1 MVAIER
7 EPTGSAVAK
16 PTGTGGD
23 AIPIALRRTGG
34 SPRQVL
40 ALCVIGTLVLAV
52 FTSRD
57 LSSWLYRMGD
67 GPVLV
72 PLQRA
77 AAGWNG
83 AMTRLG
89 LVLPQEALRRAID
102 RALDWQWGGGGR

>member
-7 EPTGSAVAK
+7 ELTGGAAAPAGSS
-16 PTGTGGD
+16 GD
-23 AIPIALRRTGG
+23 AIPLALRRTGG

-40 ALCVIGTLVLAV
+40 ALVVIGTLVLAL
-52 FTSRD
+52 FASRD

-67 GPVLV
+67 GPGLV

-77 AAGWNG
+77 AAEWNG

-89 LVLPQEALRRAID
+89 LALPQEALRHAIG
-102 RALDWQWGGGGR
+102 RALDWQWGDGGH